1 MESVITFN
9 INTTNA
15 DAKLAVEVWLDT
27 QLKVAVDHV
36 TELIP
41 VSVAVIDDDGDHE
54 LRIVLKNKTVDDTTV
69 DSEGNI
75 VQDSC
80 VAVDNFKFDDIEVDQ
95 LVSEQAVYRHRFNS
109 DGPEIEDQFYWR
121 MGCNGTVSLK
131 FSTPIYI
138 WLLEHM

>member
-1 MESVITFN
+1 MESSISFD

-15 DAKLAVEVWLDT
+15 ESQLGVEVWLNN
-27 QLKVAVDHV
+27 QLLIDLSHV
-36 TELIP
+36 IKSIP
-41 VSVAVIDDDGDHE
+41 VTVQVNNDDGEHE
-54 LRIVLKNKTVDDTTV
+54 LQIVLKNKTVNDTVV
-69 DSEGNI
+69 DLEGNI

-80 VAVDNFKFDDIEVDQ
+80 LTVDNFKFDDIEVDQ
-95 LVSEQAVYRHRFNS
+95 LVSEKAVYRHSFNT
-109 DGPEIEDQFYWR
+109 DQPVTDNRFYWN